1 MALSKIQFGN
11 TGRRNLVINGGMQV
25 AQRGTSVTSV
35 SASGVYRTVD
45 RFYNDLGSSGTFTV
59 SQATDAPTGFANS
72 FKLDCTTA
80 DASPNYHL
88 FIQKIEGQNLQQIAK
103 GTSSAQPITLSF
115 YVKSNKAGTYSV
127 NARDRDNNRFCYK
140 SYTIN
145 SANTWERK
153 TVTFPADTTGALD
166 NDNANSMDIEWWVAA
181 GSTYNSG
188 STTGAWGANVN
199 GNRAAAN
206 TVNIG
211 TSTDDEWLITG
222 VQLEVGSVASEFEH
236 RSFGEELNLCHRY
249 FYNGLTSNGSGTYSI
264 FPVNFRN
271 HVSTGNNGHIAFTVA
286 LPQPMR
292 TIPTLTHDLANSNHA
307 GNGVA
312 TGATTWNFY
321 HQNQGWGSY
330 AGNGNLNTLSRSGS
344 TDSQVQLGTY
354 YISPNSITY
363 DQLTIGSSRKMHFSS
378 EL

>member
-1 MALSKIQFGN
+1 MPLSKIQTTN
-11 TGRRNLVINGGMQV
+11 NQVVPNLGRRNIIINGAMQV
-25 AQRGTSVTSV
+25 AQRATSVASV

-45 RFYNDLGSSGTFTV
+45 RFFNDLGSSGTFTV
-59 SQATDAPTGFANS
+59 SQASDGPVGFANS

-80 DASPNYHL
+80 DSSPNYHL

-103 GTSSAQPITLSF
+103 GTSSAKPITLSF

-153 TVTFPADTTGALD
+153 SVTFPADTTGVLD
-166 NDNANSMDIEWWVAA
+166 DDNANSFDVEWWVAA

-199 GNRAAAN
+199 ANRAAAN

-222 VQLEVGSVASEFEH
+222 VQLEMGSTATDFEH
-236 RSFGEELNLCHRY
+236 RFFGEELSICQRY
-249 FYNGLTSNGSGTYSI
+249 YMKETTTRSLYVYQDGSIYLRDNFYFPVEMRANPTVAVGTVHANAGSQNGSTSLSGLSPKGVI
-264 FPVNFRN
+264 VGVDSNAVNARF
-271 HVSTGNNGHIAFTVA
+271 
-286 LPQPMR
+286 QY
-292 TIPTLTHDLANSNHA
+292 AN
-307 GNGVA
+307 
-312 TGATTWNFY
+312 
-321 HQNQGWGSY
+321 
-330 AGNGNLNTLSRSGS
+330 LSA
-344 TDSQVQLGTY
+344 DA
-354 YISPNSITY
+354 
-363 DQLTIGSSRKMHFSS
+363 

>member
-1 MALSKIQFGN
+1 MPLSKIQTTDN
-11 TGRRNLVINGGMQV
+11 QVIPNLGRRNLIINGAMQI
-25 AQRGTSVTSV
+25 AQRATTSVTNV
-35 SASGVYRTVD
+35 SSGGTYRTVD
-45 RFYNDLGSSGTFTV
+45 RFFNDLGSSGTFTV
-59 SQATDAPTGFANS
+59 TRAGDGPDGFGYS

-88 FIQKIEGQNLQQIAK
+88 FVQKIEGQNLQQISK
-103 GTSSAQPITLSF
+103 GTSSAKPITLSF

-127 NARDRDNNRFCYK
+127 NARDRDNDRFCYK

-236 RSFGEELNLCHRY
+236 RSFAEELKLCERY
-249 FYNGLTSNGSGTYSI
+249 FFTTYNHGATIGASSGASYLGRFLDAAHAYGSIQVPTVYMRASPTRVI
-264 FPVNFRN
+264 YNP
-271 HVSTGNNGHIAFTVA
+271 STGTVG
-286 LPQPMR
+286 QVR
-292 TIPTLTHDLANSNHA
+292 SDSGNHA
-307 GNGVA
+307 A
-312 TGATTWNFY
+312 
-321 HQNQGWGSY
+321 
-330 AGNGNLNTLSRSGS
+330 
-344 TDSQVQLGTY
+344 
-354 YISPNSITY
+354 SITATDVKGGGWIY
-363 DQLTIGSSRKMHFSS
+363 ANGQSIGTSVSCKAHLTMDA